1 MPRPPIVAFA
11 ARYAVLPN
19 ENVDTDQ
26 IIPARF
32 LTTTTRD
39 GLGGAAFHDW
49 RHRADGSPDPAF
61 PLNRPEAAGAGVL
74 VAGRNFGCGSS
85 REHAVWALLGAG
97 FRAVV
102 SSEFADIFRGNA
114 LGNGLLPVQV
124 APDVLARLVATPP
137 APGAELRVDLAAQLL
152 TLPDGT
158 TAPFPVPP
166 FAKHCLLHGVDE
178 LEYLLGLEASIA
190 AYEGAHPAGFDTQG
204 GVGGGRSEVGA
215 SPSGSVRPPTAH
227 LQPSTPTA
235 PSVP

>member
-1 MPRPPIVAFA
+1 MPRPPIAAFS

-39 GLGGAAFHDW
+39 GLGTAAFHDW
-49 RHRADGSPDPAF
+49 RHRPDGSLDPTF
-61 PLNRPEAAGAGVL
+61 PLNRAEASGAGVL

-124 APDVLARLVATPP
+124 APDVLARLLGAPP
-137 APGAELRVDLAAQLL
+137 APGAELRVDLAAQTL

-158 TAPFPVPP
+158 TASFPVPP
-166 FAKHCLLHGVDE
+166 FAKHCLLRGVDE
-178 LEYLLGLEASIA
+178 LEYLLGLEETIA
-190 AYEGAHPAGFDTQG
+190 AYEGANPARIDT
-204 GVGGGRSEVGA
+204 GRETGSGTWDVGA
-215 SPSGSVRPPTAH
+215 RSISDFPVPISDPAARSRP
-227 LQPSTPTA
+227 
-235 PSVP
+235 

>member
-1 MPRPPIVAFA
+1 MPRPPIAAFS

-49 RHRADGSPDPAF
+49 RHRPDGSPDPAF
-61 PLNRPEAAGAGVL
+61 PLNRPEARGAGVL

-85 REHAVWALLGAG
+85 REHAVWALLSAG

-124 APDVLARLVATPP
+124 APDVLARLVALPP
-137 APGAELRVDLAAQLL
+137 AAGAELRVDLAAQLL

-158 TAPFPVPP
+158 AASFPVPP

-178 LEYLLGLEASIA
+178 LEYLLGLEPSIA
-190 AYEGAHPAGFDTQG
+190 AYEGAHPAAVDTRSE
-204 GVGGGRSEVGA
+204 VGGGRWEVGA
-215 SPSGSVRPPTAH
+215 SRPGRLPPPTSDLLA
-227 LQPSTPTA
+227 STPPARSLT
-235 PSVP
+235 